1 MLVENYLLSYS
12 QTDIMNTKVR
22 TKKTKCDKKSC
33 EQLAPAKVKGVEVP
47 VPAKVV
53 ASVVGC
59 STPYVKKMRRGEEVT
74 GTELQQRIQ
83 VGEQLLNEGISKV
96 IADTKRTLSKS

>member
-1 MLVENYLLSYS
+1 M
-12 QTDIMNTKVR
+12 
-22 TKKTKCDKKSC
+22 
-33 EQLAPAKVKGVEVP
+33 PAKVEGVEVP

-59 STPYVKKMRRGEEVT
+59 SVPYVKKMRRGEEVS

-83 VGEQLLNEGISKV
+83 IGEQLINDGIRKVLDDARKTLNK
-96 IADTKRTLSKS
+96 

>member
-1 MLVENYLLSYS
+1 
-12 QTDIMNTKVR
+12 MNTKVR

-33 EQLAPAKVKGVEVP
+33 ERVAPAKVQGVEVP

-59 STPYVKKMRRGEEVT
+59 SVPYVKKMRRGEEGT
-74 GTELQQRIQ
+74 GTDLQQRIQ
-83 VGEQLLNEGISKV
+83 IGEQLINDGIRKV
-96 IADTKRTLSKS
+96 IDDARKTLNK